1 MRRAALLML
10 LAAPALP
17 GAAAAHD
24 LFLELESHRLA
35 ARTPV
40 AIALVNGTFGVSDN
54 VITRDRMVDVSLVG
68 PANRR
73 EHIAEEL
80 WRDEGVTTLLDLTTG
95 VPGSYVLGVST
106 APRMIE
112 MDAKKFHGYLKHDG
126 VLDVLEARTAAGL
139 LDQPARERYSKHVKT
154 VLRVGGEASGAFD
167 AVLGY
172 PVEVVPL
179 RDPLQLEL
187 GEELPVRILRDR
199 VPLANQLVYASHE
212 RFHGHDE
219 EGAHIEAFRG
229 RTDENGLVSVPLDAS
244 GRWYVRL
251 IHMTEAP
258 EADVDYESLWA
269 TLTFEIQDRRPAS
282 PLIALMA
289 ASFAAGLVAL
299 VALVAG
305 RTVTGGA
312 SPLP

>member
-1 MRRAALLML
+1 MRRTALLAL
-10 LAAPALP
+10 VAAPALT

-40 AIALVNGTFGVSDN
+40 TIALVNGTFGTSDN
-54 VITRDRMVDVSLVG
+54 VIARDRMVDVSLVG

-73 EHIAEEL
+73 EHLAEEL
-80 WRDEGVTTLLDLTTG
+80 WRDEGVTTMLDLTTG
-95 VPGSYVLGVST
+95 APGSYVLGVST
-106 APRMIE
+106 APRGIE
-112 MDAKKFHGYLKHDG
+112 MDAEAFHRYLKHDG
-126 VLDVLEARTAAGL
+126 VLDVLEQRTAAGL

-154 VLRVGGEASGAFD
+154 ILRVGGEASGAFD

-172 PVEVVPL
+172 PVEIVPL
-179 RDPLQLEL
+179 RDPLSLEL
-187 GEELPVRILRDR
+187 GEELPVRVLRDR
-199 VPLANQLVYASHE
+199 EPLANQLVYASHE

-229 RTDENGLVSVPLDAS
+229 RTDATGLTTVPLDAS

-258 EADVDYESLWA
+258 EDDVDYESLWA
-269 TLTFEIQDRRPAS
+269 TLTFEVQDRRPAG
-282 PLIALMA
+282 PLIILMV
-289 ASFAAGLVAL
+289 ASFTAALIAL

-305 RTVTGGA
+305 RPLTGGA
-312 SPLP
+312 SPLS